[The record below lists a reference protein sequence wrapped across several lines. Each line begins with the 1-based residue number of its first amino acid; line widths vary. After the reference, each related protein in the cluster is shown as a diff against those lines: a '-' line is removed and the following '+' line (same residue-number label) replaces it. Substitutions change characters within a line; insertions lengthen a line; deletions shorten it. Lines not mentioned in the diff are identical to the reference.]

1 MTHQVAKLVIIDKDN
16 KYFMMYRSNHPRF
29 GCDADLPGGTREEGE
44 SIKETVIREVSEE
57 IGVEIGD
64 IKKLYSGLDYSKH
77 GTDKSLFVA
86 RVEQRPEITM
96 SWEHSS
102 YEWVDRD
109 DFLQKSRN
117 AKDDYMH
124 MVYDVLRKNNEY

>member
-16 KYFMMYRSNHPRF
+16 KYLMMYRSNHPRF
-29 GCDADLPGGTREEGE
+29 GCDADLPGGTHEEGE

-77 GTDKSLFVA
+77 GTHKSLFVA
-86 RVEQRPEITM
+86 RVEERPEITM